1 MMKTKNTISVLLAV
15 FALIVSSLACN
26 LGGEPGVSNIHMST
40 DETGEITVSS
50 YSPTDDFYVY
60 FDVNLVDVGT
70 PFEGRWYA
78 MDIEDQDPSTPFQ
91 TIDYNLEEGVGSVY
105 FQLFNDIEWPVGTY
119 RVEVYMDGAKVGEQ
133 QFSVQ

>member
-1 MMKTKNTISVLLAV
+1 MKTKNTISVLLAV

-78 MDIEDQDPSTPFQ
+78 LDIEGEDPSTPFS

>member
-1 MMKTKNTISVLLAV
+1 MMKSKKTISALLAV

-26 LGGEPGVSNIHMST
+26 FGGEPGVSNIHMST
-40 DETGEITVSS
+40 DESGETTVTS

-78 MDIEDQDPSTPFQ
+78 LDIEGEDPSTPFS

-105 FQLFNDIEWPVGTY
+105 FQLFNDSDWPIGTY
-119 RVEVYMDGAKVGEQ
+119 RVEVYMEDAKVGEQ
-133 QFSVQ
+133 QFNVR